1 MVHLKLGISHWLNK
15 QRKMRNF
22 IFFTTE
28 GLTYDPNNKEI
39 TNMQILGSEEG
50 EDILEAF
57 KNFKI
62 SHSYLREFA
71 FKDVNAI
78 ECIGDFIRNLEL

>member
-1 MVHLKLGISHWLNK
+1 
-15 QRKMRNF
+15 MRNF
-22 IFFTTE
+22 LFFTTE
-28 GLTYDPNNKEI
+28 GYTCDPSNKEI
-39 TNMQILGSEEG
+39 TNMQILGSQEG
-50 EDILEAF
+50 VDILEAF

>member
-1 MVHLKLGISHWLNK
+1 MKE
-15 QRKMRNF
+15 F

-28 GLTYDPNNKEI
+28 GFTYDKNHKKI
-39 TNMQILGSEEG
+39 TNMQILGSAEG

-62 SHSYLREFA
+62 SHSYLLTDFA
-71 FKDVNAI
+71 FKDVIANEI
-78 ECIGDFIRNLEL
+78 VGGFIKNLQL

>member
-1 MVHLKLGISHWLNK
+1 
-15 QRKMRNF
+15 MRNF

-28 GLTYDPNNKEI
+28 GFTYDPNNKEI

-62 SHSYLREFA
+62 SHSYLKEFV

>member
-1 MVHLKLGISHWLNK
+1 
-15 QRKMRNF
+15 
-22 IFFTTE
+22 
-28 GLTYDPNNKEI
+28 
-39 TNMQILGSEEG
+39 MQILGSEEG

-62 SHSYLREFA
+62 SHSYLKKYA

>member
-1 MVHLKLGISHWLNK
+1 MKNYL
-15 QRKMRNF
+15 
-22 IFFTTE
+22 FFTTE
-28 GLTYDPNNKEI
+28 GFTSDSNNKEI

-57 KNFKI
+57 KNFKV
-62 SHSYLREFA
+62 SHSYLKEFA

>member
-1 MVHLKLGISHWLNK
+1 MK
-15 QRKMRNF
+15 NF

-28 GLTYDPNNKEI
+28 GFTYDPNNKEI

-62 SHSYLREFA
+62 SHSYLR
-71 FKDVNAI
+71 DVNAI

>member
-1 MVHLKLGISHWLNK
+1 
-15 QRKMRNF
+15 
-22 IFFTTE
+22 
-28 GLTYDPNNKEI
+28 
-39 TNMQILGSEEG
+39 MQILGSQEG
-50 EDILEAF
+50 VDILEAF